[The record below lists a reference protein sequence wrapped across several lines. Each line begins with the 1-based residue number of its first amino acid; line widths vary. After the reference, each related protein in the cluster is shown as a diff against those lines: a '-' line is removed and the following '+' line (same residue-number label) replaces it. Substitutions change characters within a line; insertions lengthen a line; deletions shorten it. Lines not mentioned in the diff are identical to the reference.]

1 MVNYPDCSVSGEIV
15 EGMTAVE
22 RQDPEPRPVAAF
34 SLTICPSCGPTY
46 IARTSSPNSAYL
58 LMARETLTAS

>member
-22 RQDPEPRPVAAF
+22 RQDPEPRPVAV
-34 SLTICPSCGPTY
+34 LRIV
-46 IARTSSPNSAYL
+46 RTC
-58 LMARETLTAS
+58 